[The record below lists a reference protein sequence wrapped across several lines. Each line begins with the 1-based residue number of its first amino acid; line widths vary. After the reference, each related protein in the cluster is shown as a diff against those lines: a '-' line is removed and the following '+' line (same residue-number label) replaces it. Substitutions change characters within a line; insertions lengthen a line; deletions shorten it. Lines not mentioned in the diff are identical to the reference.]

1 MSAGRFL
8 ELLERMDRK
17 QMSMKPDQVVI
28 MVEVKAVGVGTM
40 AVEDMAEVVMVED
53 VEKEAMVEGGM
64 GMTVMVMTAAVEEVA
79 TVSVGRFL

>member
-1 MSAGRFL
+1 M

-40 AVEDMAEVVMVED
+40 AVEDMAEVVMVEAWN
-53 VEKEAMVEGGM
+53 KGAGAWGGSLRAWQA
-64 GMTVMVMTAAVEEVA
+64 GVWGLESRLVDIHQ
-79 TVSVGRFL
+79 FWKN